1 MEINQLFLDQ
11 IYQEI
16 QKTLKLSFQMQKNK
30 ILDQDVVENLQLP
43 MNLNKKI
50 KDGVDYCKLIR
61 N

>member
-50 KDGVDYCKLIR
+50 KDGVDFFV